1 MYDEGDR
8 VILIHKLCIY
18 TQVKISK
25 YISDVDS
32 ICICMYMYINGKQD
46 SLPVIEFA
54 PLPPVSRT
62 IRVED
67 TFPAFAPTGS
77 HFISFFFLI
86 FIFFSFFFFFCSSV
100 PFHRG
105 GAPLLDALQSAFI
118 FTRRTIIYRRRGERC
133 RGLKITTHTFPA

>member
-86 FIFFSFFFFFCSSV
+86 FIFFSFFFFFV
-100 PFHRG
+100 HPFRSTVVE
-105 GAPLLDALQSAFI
+105 LLFLTLFKARLYLHDA
-118 FTRRTIIYRRRGERC
+118 R
-133 RGLKITTHTFPA
+133 